1 MVARDC
7 FTSGSQNP
15 VMARPS
21 PLPLPAD
28 QLPPGIRRFG
38 DPAAPGPARLMAAR
52 GMVPVKGA
60 EQVMLLLQL
69 SADPDAALAQV
80 ASESLQKLPASML
93 WPACEAALP
102 APFLDHLA
110 ERYREEEQVLERIV
124 ANQATAPGTIEWVAL
139 RCPERVSERIAV
151 NEQLLLAHPKI
162 IEALYKNKNSRM
174 STADRLVELA
184 ARNHVV
190 LDLPTF
196 QAHVEA
202 IRGQLIPE
210 PTEEPLPSDLDF
222 AQALAEDDDNP
233 EAVIAAKDEEAG
245 EDQVKEQYLPLMMRI
260 RQMSSSEKLRLAM
273 VGTATARAFLVR
285 DKDKAVAYAAI
296 SSPAM
301 TENDII
307 PVAHSREVGEDI
319 LRYIGNKREW
329 TKNHEIKRGL
339 VFNAKTPVGISL
351 RFIGHLRDDE
361 LRTLSRSRSVS
372 QNLKAA
378 ALQKLAMKEKKEKG
392 ER

>member
-1 MVARDC
+1 M
-7 FTSGSQNP
+7 
-15 VMARPS
+15 
-21 PLPLPAD
+21 
-28 QLPPGIRRFG
+28 
-38 DPAAPGPARLMAAR
+38 MAAR

-69 SADPDAALAQV
+69 SVDADPGLAQA
-80 ASESLQKLPASML
+80 ASDSLEKLPDAL
-93 WPACEAALP
+93 LYPVCEGELHQS
-102 APFLDHLA
+102 FLDQLA
-110 ERYREEEQVLERIV
+110 ERYRTVDEVTERIV
-124 ANQATAPGTIEWVAL
+124 ANPRTHPGTIEWLAL
-139 RCPERVSERIAV
+139 RCSERVTERIAV
-151 NEQLLLAHPKI
+151 NEQLLLAKPRI
-162 IEALYKNKNSRM
+162 IEALYKNKNTRM

-196 QAHVEA
+196 QAHVDA
-202 IRGQLIPE
+202 IKGQLIPE
-210 PTEEPLPSDLDF
+210 PTDEPLPSDLDF

-233 EAVIAAKDEEAG
+233 EAIVAAADDESG
-245 EDQVKEQYLPLMMRI
+245 EDKVKEQYLPLMMRI

-296 SSPAM
+296 ASPAM
-301 TENDII
+301 TENDVI
-307 PVAHSREVGEDI
+307 PFAHSKEVGEDI

-339 VFNAKTPVGISL
+339 VFNPKTPVGISL

-361 LRTLSRSRSVS
+361 LRTLSRSRNVS

-378 ALQKLAMKEKKEKG
+378 ALAKLMIKEKKDKG